1 MAPEGGT
8 AASERGRPEPVAEN
22 GSAPQTARD
31 AVRDMRQRAEAI
43 RSEMG
48 GRGRI
53 DALHAAGKLTVRER
67 LAGLLDPGSFRE
79 VGTFA
84 HSERPADA
92 PVTPGDGKI
101 GGWGTIDGRPV
112 VAAGDDVTVKHASS
126 SAIGGRK
133 LKRLFES
140 ALHDGMPFV
149 FFGQTGGARI
159 PDMMGSAGFA
169 GIGPLVYP
177 ALRRRRMPMVTV
189 IVGDSFGASSFLAAM
204 SDLVI
209 QVAGSCLAVSS
220 PRVIEVATGDQVTM
234 EELGGVE
241 VHARRT
247 GQIDL
252 AAEDDAASW
261 ALVRRFLA
269 YLPSNSA
276 QPPPRSAPVSPDAS
290 IDVTAVVPAGRRQGY
305 DMRRLLRG
313 VVDEGSLLELKP
325 LFARSL
331 ITALAR
337 IDGWPVGVLASQPLQ
352 QAGILT
358 PEACDKA
365 TRLVCLCDAF
375 GLPLVF
381 LHDTPGFM
389 IGRQVEH
396 NRLLNRA
403 MLMQQAV
410 VMAGV
415 PRLSVIVRKSFGLA
429 NHAMSGIG
437 LGSDLL
443 VAWPGAEI
451 SFMDPDAAT
460 NVLSPASGAAGD
472 DGTREATA
480 LRVAL
485 DPSPYGAAGAM
496 NVDEII
502 DPASTRA
509 VLAEALGRAAL
520 RPFVPGSQRPLS
532 TWPMAF

>member
-1 MAPEGGT
+1 VAPDNRT
-8 AASERGRPEPVAEN
+8 AAEL
-22 GSAPQTARD
+22 APAGQDVPD
-31 AVRDMRQRAEAI
+31 AVQDLQRRAEQI
-43 RSEMG
+43 RAEMG
-48 GRGRI
+48 GPHRVESV
-53 DALHAAGKLTVRER
+53 HAAGKLTVRER

-79 VGTFA
+79 IGTFA
-84 HSERPADA
+84 HSERPEDA
-92 PVTPGDGKI
+92 AVTPGDGKI
-101 GGWGTIDGRPV
+101 GGWGAVDGRPV
-112 VAAGDDVTVKHASS
+112 VAAGDDVTVKRASS
-126 SAIGGRK
+126 SAAGGRK
-133 LKRLFES
+133 LKRLYES
-140 ALHDGMPFV
+140 ALRDGVPFI
-149 FFGQTGGARI
+149 FFGETGGARI

-169 GIGPLVYP
+169 SIGPLIYP
-177 ALRRRRMPMVTV
+177 STRRRRMPMVTV

-204 SDLVI
+204 SDLVV

-220 PRVIEVATGDQVTM
+220 PRVIEAATGDQITM

-241 VHARRT
+241 VHSRTT

-252 AAEDDAASW
+252 VAADEPASW
-261 ALVRRFLA
+261 DLVRQFLS
-269 YLPSNSA
+269 YLPSSSSG
-276 QPPPRSAPVSPDAS
+276 PPPRAVPADPDPA
-290 IDVTAVVPAGRRQGY
+290 IDVATVVPAQRRRGY

-313 VVDEGSLLELKP
+313 LVDSDSLLELKP

-365 TRLVCLCDAF
+365 SRMICLCDAF

-415 PRLSVIVRKSFGLA
+415 PRLTVIVRKSYGLA
-429 NHAMSGIG
+429 DHAMSGIG

-443 VAWPGAEI
+443 VSWPGAEI
-451 SFMDPDAAT
+451 SFMDPDPAASVLTPAGDQAEGDRGRAAT
-460 NVLSPASGAAGD
+460 VD
-472 DGTREATA
+472 
-480 LRVAL
+480 RVTM
-485 DPSPYGAAGAM
+485 DVSPYGAAAAM
-496 NVDEII
+496 HVDEVIE
-502 DPASTRA
+502 PAATRS
-509 VLAEALGRAAL
+509 VLAEALRRSSL
-520 RPFVPGSQRPLS
+520 RPFVPGTQRPLS
-532 TWPMAF
+532 SWPVSF